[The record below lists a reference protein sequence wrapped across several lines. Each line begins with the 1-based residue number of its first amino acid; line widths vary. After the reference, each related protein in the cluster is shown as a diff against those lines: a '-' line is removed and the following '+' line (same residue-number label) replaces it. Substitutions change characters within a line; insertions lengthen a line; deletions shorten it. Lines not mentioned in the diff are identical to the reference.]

1 MSGGGGQMYALPT
14 IQNSTSTTTIP
25 SWLTAGS
32 QTAASAAQRLLNSP
46 VQGYRGPLAPG
57 MTQDQQAAGDMIRNT
72 IGAYQPYYDTAANMT
87 QASTGAAPNVN
98 AATYGMGLQGAI
110 NNYMNPYI
118 SNVVDSVR
126 ALGQQNLEGAL
137 TQTADQAIGA
147 KAFGGSRHGVQE
159 GIATAQNNLNTNNL
173 LANLLSSGYTQAT
186 GLMGQDISNNLQAQ
200 LANQANANNAYNR
213 LQSAGEQMSNL
224 GTANRAANVADVN
237 NLMTYGGM
245 QQQTAGNQMQAAYN
259 EWLRQQNL
267 PMQRLQAASGA
278 LAALPSD
285 KTTNTSSIGISPMQ
299 QQTSSPL
306 MQGVG
311 LGLAGLNAIGS
322 GGLSAIPGLL
332 TAGGSMLSGNGAM
345 TPFWGGK
352 YFG

>member
-1 MSGGGGQMYALPT
+1 MSGGGGQTYGLPT
-14 IQNSTSTTTIP
+14 INNSTSTTTIP

-46 VQGYRGPLAPG
+46 VQAYQGPLAPG
-57 MTQDQQAAGDMIRNT
+57 MTQDQMTAGNMIRNT

-87 QASTGAAPNVN
+87 QASASQAGDVN
-98 AATYGMGLQGAI
+98 PYTYGMGLQGAI

-118 SNVVDSVR
+118 GNVVDSVR

-137 TQTADQAIGA
+137 TRTADQAIGA
-147 KAFGGSRHGVQE
+147 KAFGGSRQGVQE

-173 LANLLSSGYTQAT
+173 LAQLLSSGYTQAT

-200 LANQANANNAYNR
+200 QLNQANQNAALNR
-213 LQSAGEQMSNL
+213 MQSAGEQMSNL

-237 NLMTYGGM
+237 NLLTFGGL

-267 PMQRLQAASGA
+267 PMQRLQTASGA

-285 KTTNTSSIGISPMQ
+285 KTTNTSSIGFGPMQ
-299 QQTSSPL
+299 QQTSNPL
-306 MQGVG
+306 MGG
-311 LGLAGLNAIGS
+311 LGGGLSGAMMGAQIGSVVPGIGTGFGAAAGGLAGFGA
-322 GGLSAIPGLL
+322 GLL
-332 TAGGSMLSGNGAM
+332 R
-345 TPFWGGK
+345 
-352 YFG
+352 